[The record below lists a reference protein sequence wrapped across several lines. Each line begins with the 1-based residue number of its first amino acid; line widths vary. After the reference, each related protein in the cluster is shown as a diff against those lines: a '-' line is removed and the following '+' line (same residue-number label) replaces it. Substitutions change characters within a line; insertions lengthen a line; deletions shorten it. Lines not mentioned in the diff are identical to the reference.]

1 MAASAAADN
10 LAVEAAELPTPAATP
25 APAAEP
31 RLPLGELLVHA
42 GRLSRQQLQEA
53 LAAQQHEAPRRRL
66 GEILVERG
74 FVSAKTL
81 AQGLAH
87 QHGLEFVDL
96 ARVEVEPAAT
106 SLLPEQFAR
115 RAQVLPVRFL
125 TDDLL
130 LVAVADPTNVTTADD
145 LRLALG
151 LNIRLA
157 VADASAL
164 EGTIERTYRVHIEIR
179 HESDAEELSR
189 LQDVRGADGTATA
202 SDLVN
207 SFLSRAIAEGASDIH
222 FDPQERELIV
232 RARIDGVLR
241 RMAEIPKALE
251 PSVTGRLK
259 IMGLL
264 DIAEKRMPQDGSFA
278 IRFGDQPV
286 DVRIAVVPTKH
297 GEHAVLRLLHRAV
310 KLELPELGMSPEAE
324 RLFLHAIRQPFGA
337 VVACG
342 PTGSGKTT
350 TLYAALDRL
359 NEEGRAITTVEDP
372 VEYQLPGVNQVE
384 VHSKIGL
391 TFARGLRTILRS
403 DPDVLLI
410 GEIRDEETA
419 AIAIQAAMTGH
430 LVLTTLHTNDAPSAI
445 ARLESM
451 GIEPALLA
459 SSVNCIVAQRLARR
473 LCLHCREAYAP
484 EAAELQSIGYP
495 SGEQLPTLHRATGCL
510 QCAGTGYHGRVAVY
524 EVLPVEG
531 RIRSL
536 IEASTEEIYA
546 AAVAA
551 GMTTLRQDGLRLCLA
566 GVTTA
571 EEIRR
576 IVGDRLS

>member
-1 MAASAAADN
+1 
-10 LAVEAAELPTPAATP
+10 VEAAEIPTPAAA
-25 APAAEP
+25 APSGQP
-31 RLPLGELLVHA
+31 RELLGELLVRA
-42 GRLSRQQLQEA
+42 GTLRAGQLEEA
-53 LAAQQHEAPRRRL
+53 LTEQQQRPGRRI
-66 GEILVERG
+66 GEILVARG
-74 FVSAKTL
+74 LVSSKTL
-81 AQGLAH
+81 AQALAH

-106 SLLPEQFAR
+106 SLLPEPFAR
-115 RAQVLPVRFL
+115 KAQVLPVRFL
-125 TDDLL
+125 APDLVQ
-130 LVAVADPTNVTTADD
+130 VALADPTNLATADD

-151 LNIRLA
+151 VNIQLA
-157 VADASAL
+157 VAEASAL
-164 EGTIERTYRVHIEIR
+164 EGTIDRTYRVHIEIK
-179 HESDAEELSR
+179 HENNAEEASRLHDVRDAE
-189 LQDVRGADGTATA
+189 GTETA
-202 SDLVN
+202 SDLAN
-207 SFLSRAIAEGASDIH
+207 SLLSRAIAEGASDIH

-241 RMAEIPKALE
+241 RMAEVPKALE
-251 PSVTGRLK
+251 APLTGRLK

-297 GEHAVLRLLHRAV
+297 GEHVVLRILHRAV

-324 RLFLHAIRQPFGA
+324 RLFLHAIHQPFGA
-337 VVACG
+337 VIACG

-350 TLYAALDRL
+350 TLYAALDTL

-372 VEYQLPGVNQVE
+372 VEYQLPGVQQME

-391 TFARGLRTILRS
+391 TFAHGLRTILRS
-403 DPDVLLI
+403 DPDALLI

-451 GIEPALLA
+451 NIDPALLA

-473 LCLHCREAYAP
+473 LCTHCREAYAP
-484 EAAELQSIGYP
+484 DEPELRTIGFP
-495 SGEQLPTLHRATGCL
+495 VGEQQPPRLFRATGCL
-510 QCAGTGYHGRVAVY
+510 QCTGTGYHGRVAVY

-531 RIRSL
+531 KIRTL

-546 AAVAA
+546 AAVEQ
-551 GMTTLRQDGLRLCLA
+551 GMTTMRQDGLRLCLA
-566 GVTTA
+566 GVTSV
-571 EEIRR
+571 EEVRR
-576 IVGDRLS
+576 IVGDRLA

>member
-1 MAASAAADN
+1 MAAPPTADKP
-10 LAVEAAELPTPAATP
+10 AVEAAELPDPAAA
-25 APAAEP
+25 APSAQP
-31 RLPLGELLVHA
+31 RQRLGELLVRANALRSEH
-42 GRLSRQQLQEA
+42 LEQA
-53 LAAQQHEAPRRRL
+53 LAEQQQSPGRRI
-66 GEILVERG
+66 GEILVARG
-74 FVSAKTL
+74 FVSSKTL
-81 AQGLAH
+81 AQALAH

-115 RAQVLPVRFL
+115 KAQVLPVRFVAK
-125 TDDLL
+125 DLVQ
-130 LVAVADPTNVTTADD
+130 VALADPTNLATADD

-151 LNIRLA
+151 LNIQLA
-157 VADASAL
+157 VAEASAL
-164 EGTIERTYRVHIEIR
+164 EGTIDRTYRVHIEIK
-179 HESDAEELSR
+179 HEGEAEEASR
-189 LQDVRGADGTATA
+189 LHDVRDADGTETA
-202 SDLVN
+202 SDLAN
-207 SFLSRAIAEGASDIH
+207 SLLSRAISEGASDIH

-241 RMAEIPKALE
+241 RMAEVPKTLE
-251 PSVTGRLK
+251 ASLIGRLK
-259 IMGLL
+259 VMGLL

-278 IRFGDQPV
+278 IRYGDQPV

-297 GEHAVLRLLHRAV
+297 GEHVVLRILHRAV

-324 RLFLHAIRQPFGA
+324 RLFMHAIRQPFGA
-337 VVACG
+337 VIACG

-350 TLYAALDRL
+350 TLYAALDAL

-372 VEYQLPGVNQVE
+372 VEYQLPGVNQME

-403 DPDVLLI
+403 DPDVLLV
-410 GEIRDEETA
+410 GEVRDEETA
-419 AIAIQAAMTGH
+419 SIAIQAAMTGH

-451 GIEPALLA
+451 DIDPALLA
-459 SSVNCIVAQRLARR
+459 TSVNCIVAQRLARR
-473 LCLHCREAYAP
+473 LCAHCREAYAAD
-484 EAAELQSIGYP
+484 EIELRAIGFP
-495 SGEQLPTLHRATGCL
+495 VGEQQPPSLYRATGCL
-510 QCAGTGYHGRVAVY
+510 QCTGTGYRGRVAVY

-531 RIRSL
+531 KIRTL

-546 AAVAA
+546 AAIEQ
-551 GMTTLRQDGLRLCLA
+551 GMTTLRQDGLRLCLD
-566 GVTTA
+566 GVTSV

-576 IVGDRLS
+576 IVGDRLA

>member
-1 MAASAAADN
+1 MRAARPADKPY
-10 LAVEAAELPTPAATP
+10 VEAAAAP
-25 APAAEP
+25 SAQP
-31 RLPLGELLVHA
+31 RLPLGQLLVQA
-42 GRLSRQQLQEA
+42 GRLSAEQLQEA
-53 LAAQQHEAPRRRL
+53 LAEQEQSPGRRL
-66 GEILVERG
+66 GEILVARG
-74 FVSAKTL
+74 LVPSKVV
-81 AQGLAH
+81 AQALAH

-96 ARVEVEPAAT
+96 ARVEVEPAAA
-106 SLLPEQFAR
+106 SLLPEPFAR
-115 RAQVLPVRFL
+115 KAQVLPVRFL
-125 TDDLL
+125 DEDLV
-130 LVAVADPTNVTTADD
+130 LVAVGDPTNLRTADD

-157 VADASAL
+157 VAEPSAL
-164 EGTIERTYRVHIEIR
+164 EGTIERTYRVHVEIK
-179 HESDAEELSR
+179 HEGQDDQPSR
-189 LQDVRGADGTATA
+189 LQDVRDSDGTETA

-207 SFLSRAIAEGASDIH
+207 SLLSRAIAEGASDIH

-241 RMAEIPKALE
+241 RMAEIPKTLE
-251 PSVTGRLK
+251 ASVTGRLK

-278 IRFGDQPV
+278 IRYGEHPV

-297 GEHAVLRLLHRAV
+297 GEHAVLRILHRAV
-310 KLELPELGMSPEAE
+310 KLELPELGMSPDAE
-324 RLFLHAIRQPFGA
+324 RLFMQAVRQPFGA
-337 VVACG
+337 VIACG

-350 TLYAALDRL
+350 TLYAALDHL

-372 VEYQLPGVNQVE
+372 VEYQLPGVNQME

-419 AIAIQAAMTGH
+419 EIAVQAAMTGH

-451 GIEPALLA
+451 GIDPALLA

-473 LCLHCREAYAP
+473 LCLHCREAYQS
-484 EAAELQSIGYP
+484 ESAELQAIGFPADQQPPALY
-495 SGEQLPTLHRATGCL
+495 RANGCL
-510 QCAGTGYHGRVAVY
+510 QCTGTGYHGRVAVY

-531 RIRSL
+531 RVRSL
-536 IEASTEEIYA
+536 IESSTEEIYA
-546 AAVAA
+546 AAVAG

-566 GVTTA
+566 GVTSV
-571 EEIRR
+571 EEVRR
-576 IVGDRLS
+576 IVGDRLG

>member
-1 MAASAAADN
+1 MRGRAGADN
-10 LAVEAAELPTPAATP
+10 RPVEAAELPTPPADA
-25 APAAEP
+25 APAVQ
-31 RLPLGELLVHA
+31 RHVPLGELLVHG
-42 GRLSRQQLQEA
+42 GRLSRQHLQDT
-53 LAAQQHEAPRRRL
+53 LAAQEQHPGKRL
-66 GEILVERG
+66 GELLVERG
-74 FVSAKTL
+74 LVSTKAVAQAL
-81 AQGLAH
+81 AA

-96 ARVEVEPAAT
+96 ARVEVDPAAT

-125 TDDLL
+125 REDLV
-130 LVAVADPTNVTTADD
+130 LVALADPTNLTTADD

-151 LNIRLA
+151 LNVQPA

-164 EGTIERTYRVHIEIR
+164 EGTIERTYRVHVEIR
-179 HESDAEELSR
+179 QEGDEEHLSR
-189 LQDVRGADGTATA
+189 LQDVRGSDGTANA

-207 SFLSRAIAEGASDIH
+207 SLLSKAIAEGASDIH

-241 RMAEIPKALE
+241 RMAEVPKTLE
-251 PSVTGRLK
+251 PSLTGRLK

-264 DIAEKRMPQDGSFA
+264 DIAEKRIPQDGSFA
-278 IRFGDQPV
+278 IRYGEQPV

-297 GEHAVLRLLHRAV
+297 GEHIVLRLLQRAV
-310 KLELPELGMSPEAE
+310 KLELPELGMSPVAE

-350 TLYAALDRL
+350 TLYAALDQL

-384 VHSKIGL
+384 VHVRSGL
-391 TFARGLRTILRS
+391 TFARALRTILRS
-403 DPDVLLI
+403 DPDVVLI
-410 GEIRDEETA
+410 GEVRDEETA
-419 AIAIQAAMTGH
+419 SIAIQAAMTGH
-430 LVLTTLHTNDAPSAI
+430 LVLTTLHTNDAASAI

-473 LCLHCREAYAP
+473 LCLHCREAYTAS
-484 EAAELQSIGYP
+484 EDELRAIGLAQAEG
-495 SGEQLPTLHRATGCL
+495 LPTLHRATGCL

-531 RIRSL
+531 RIRQL
-536 IEASTEEIYA
+536 IESSAEEVHA

-566 GVTTA
+566 GVTSV
-571 EEIRR
+571 EEVRR
-576 IVGDRLS
+576 IVGDRLA

>member
-1 MAASAAADN
+1 MSAPSWADT
-10 LAVEAAELPTPAATP
+10 ARVEAAELPTPAA
-25 APAAEP
+25 AESP
-31 RLPLGELLVHA
+31 SP
-42 GRLSRQQLQEA
+42 
-53 LAAQQHEAPRRRL
+53 
-66 GEILVERG
+66 
-74 FVSAKTL
+74 KTL
-81 AQGLAH
+81 AQALAR

-125 TDDLL
+125 ADDLVL
-130 LVAVADPTNVTTADD
+130 IAVADPTNLTTADD

-151 LNIRLA
+151 LNIQLA

-164 EGTIERTYRVHIEIR
+164 AGTIERTYRVHIEVKQ
-179 HESDAEELSR
+179 EGDAAELSR
-189 LQDVRGADGTATA
+189 LQNVLDSDGTATTI
-202 SDLVN
+202 DLVN
-207 SFLSRAIAEGASDIH
+207 SVLSRAIAEGASDIH

-241 RMAEIPKALE
+241 RMAEVPKTLE
-251 PSVTGRLK
+251 AGVAGRLK
-259 IMGLL
+259 VMAAL

-278 IRFGDQPV
+278 IRYGEHPI

-297 GEHAVLRLLHRAV
+297 GEHVVLRILHRAV
-310 KLELPELGMSPEAE
+310 KLELPQLGMSPDAE

-337 VVACG
+337 VIACG

-350 TLYAALDRL
+350 TLYAALDQL

-384 VHSKIGL
+384 VRSKIGL

-403 DPDVLLI
+403 DPDVLLV

-419 AIAIQAAMTGH
+419 SIAIQAAMTGH
-430 LVLTTLHTNDAPSAI
+430 LVLTTLHTNDAASAI

-451 GIEPALLA
+451 GIDPVVLA
-459 SSVNCIVAQRLARR
+459 TSVNCIVAQRLARR
-473 LCLHCREAYAP
+473 LCLHCREAYVP
-484 EAAELQSIGYP
+484 EGAELQAIGFP
-495 SGEQLPTLHRATGCL
+495 AGQQTPTLYRAIGCL
-510 QCAGTGYHGRVAVY
+510 QCTGTGYHGRVAVY

-531 RIRSL
+531 RIRKL
-536 IEASTEEIYA
+536 IEASTEQIFA
-546 AAVAA
+546 AAVEQ
-551 GMTTLRQDGLRLCLA
+551 GMTTMRQDGLRFCLA
-566 GVTTA
+566 GMTSV
-571 EEIRR
+571 EEVRR
-576 IVGDRLS
+576 VIGDRLA